1 MFARAGMV
9 DILDDADRTREFSP
23 FVVRIL
29 MKSVDTVLYQAV
41 DTVEILEVAGVA
53 QVTRICR
60 LVGEGMQNIDEV
72 KWRSVM

>member
-1 MFARAGMV
+1 M
-9 DILDDADRTREFSP
+9 LLES
-23 FVVRIL
+23 RIVQIGWL
-29 MKSVDTVLYQAV
+29 MDTALYQAV
-41 DTVEILEVAGVA
+41 GTVEILEVAGVA

>member
-1 MFARAGMV
+1 
-9 DILDDADRTREFSP
+9 
-23 FVVRIL
+23 

-53 QVTRICR
+53 QVKRICR